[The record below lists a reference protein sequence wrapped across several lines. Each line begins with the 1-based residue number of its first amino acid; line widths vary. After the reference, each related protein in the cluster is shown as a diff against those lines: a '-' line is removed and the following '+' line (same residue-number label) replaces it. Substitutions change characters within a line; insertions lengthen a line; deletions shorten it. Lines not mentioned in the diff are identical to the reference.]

1 MEDGVSELFDVRVIA
16 GTRRPTATGF
26 SRVTV
31 EVE

>member
-26 SRVTV
+26 TV